1 MRKFILFL
9 IIPMFLACKNKE
21 DKFLNIIKEN
31 NEILKNQLDTD
42 IYVLKQKSL
51 EAKGIFVEKYDN
63 LSKTYNQIIKVKSKN
78 DYELVEKRISNYA
91 LKNKI
96 KFDFKKIDSENTD
109 VLQNNLLLNFARF
122 CNYIKIFQ
130 TAVNSSNCGLMGSNY
145 IYTHKFIKNDSLNID
160 FESRANFN
168 NCNLVID
175 SIVDEYSKINKF
187 KSNSFNKFWNV
198 KFKPKSNNVKIYW
211 KVYLHDDL
219 AGTILFEK
227 GVDTITKINKK

>member
-78 DYELVEKRISNYA
+78 DYELVEKEFPIM
-91 LKNKI
+91 L
-96 KFDFKKIDSENTD
+96 
-109 VLQNNLLLNFARF
+109 
-122 CNYIKIFQ
+122 
-130 TAVNSSNCGLMGSNY
+130 
-145 IYTHKFIKNDSLNID
+145 
-160 FESRANFN
+160 
-168 NCNLVID
+168 
-175 SIVDEYSKINKF
+175 
-187 KSNSFNKFWNV
+187 
-198 KFKPKSNNVKIYW
+198 
-211 KVYLHDDL
+211 
-219 AGTILFEK
+219 
-227 GVDTITKINKK
+227 